1 MNETERKIIRYLRD
15 RKLDISMYID
25 TYRHV
30 IPGTIC
36 IVSISMWGY
45 GGCALEWARLTE
57 ILRDPD
63 CPIRME
69 PVESGPNE
77 RKYAFDRLIWKE
89 D

>member
-1 MNETERKIIRYLRD
+1 MEKKIIQYLRD
-15 RKLDISMYID
+15 HGLDISMYID

-45 GGCALEWARLTE
+45 GGCAFDWARLTE
-57 ILRDPD
+57 ILREPG

-69 PVESGPNE
+69 PVEPDEHE
-77 RKYAFDRLIWKE
+77 RKYAFDRLVWKGE
-89 D
+89 